1 MLSPP
6 ILITIITVGGFV
18 ILAICA
24 FGCFNIFKT
33 NRRRLVKVL
42 EGLKYI
48 PEVIEIKEEYIE
60 VKKKLTKRQQRRKKM
75 RELERELKLSELN
88 EENPE
93 ETEDHEDEME
103 DTFLSSPSSKLISWV
118 INTFSTKSNK
128 IRPNYNHDT
137 DIEIG
142 EPIGFSTKSNYH
154 SNNEDEQQGIGST
167 KSKRFIS
174 QDRIQRK
181 EARILLIQPKNNQD
195 NNIQLQQE
203 EEQKYDTTISLLS
216 LKTAKQEYIKELIE
230 KRKFRKQLCQDTDMI
245 HTDMNEIKVNAGPP
259 AELIPKGYELV
270 SQDLGEEL
278 LNPDILIYKRIL
290 YLWESSTST
299 NSGSSGNGN
308 CIGHN
313 NKNKKNSSSEANN
326 TTTPTTAPTPITTAT
341 GGNNTNGI
349 IGWYIGTIVG
359 ISEQSEYNYRIK
371 YDRKETKSI
380 FVDGIQPVYLS
391 LSGVNAYG
399 RRWVLL
405 QKSTVGS

>member
-1 MLSPP
+1 MISPP
-6 ILITIITVGGFV
+6 VLITIIIVGGFV

-24 FGCFNIFKT
+24 FGCFNMFKT
-33 NRRRLVKVL
+33 NRRRIVKVL
-42 EGLKYI
+42 KGLKYI
-48 PEVIEIKEEYIE
+48 PEVVEIKEEYIE

-88 EENPE
+88 QENEENPE
-93 ETEDHEDEME
+93 ETEVHEDEVE

-128 IRPNYNHDT
+128 IIPNDT

-230 KRKFRKQLCQDTDMI
+230 KRKFRKQLCQDPDII

-259 AELIPKGYELV
+259 VELIPEGYELV

-290 YLWESSTST
+290 YLWESSIST
-299 NSGSSGNGN
+299 NSGSSGNGSGFVA
-308 CIGHN
+308 IGNHN
-313 NKNKKNSSSEANN
+313 TSSSIGNNKKNKN
-326 TTTPTTAPTPITTAT
+326 
-341 GGNNTNGI
+341 
-349 IGWYIGTIVG
+349 
-359 ISEQSEYNYRIK
+359 
-371 YDRKETKSI
+371 
-380 FVDGIQPVYLS
+380 
-391 LSGVNAYG
+391 
-399 RRWVLL
+399 
-405 QKSTVGS
+405 